1 MELSRW
7 IDSSYYLITLVHVLL
22 SFESR
27 SHSTI
32 VSTVVCGDFITYTC
46 IISDVVLDH
55 KKKVTVTGIGARK
68 YILQYI
74 LPKAH
79 IPLVYHDVD

>member
-1 MELSRW
+1 M
-7 IDSSYYLITLVHVLL
+7 TLVHVLL

-27 SHSTI
+27 SHGTHSTI

-55 KKKVTVTGIGARK
+55 EKKVTVTGIGARK